1 LEEVVSKLHST
12 IQGKSLWIF
21 FLAVQLHYAIN
32 QRFFVAPLLKMTEIE
47 NGAKNRAPCR
57 CNTNLRQNPLSVGR
71 QSRKNRLY
79 YH

>member
-32 QRFFVAPLLKMTEIE
+32 Q
-47 NGAKNRAPCR
+47 KNFPAA
-57 CNTNLRQNPLSVGR
+57 NI
-71 QSRKNRLY
+71 RKELTKGV
-79 YH
+79 